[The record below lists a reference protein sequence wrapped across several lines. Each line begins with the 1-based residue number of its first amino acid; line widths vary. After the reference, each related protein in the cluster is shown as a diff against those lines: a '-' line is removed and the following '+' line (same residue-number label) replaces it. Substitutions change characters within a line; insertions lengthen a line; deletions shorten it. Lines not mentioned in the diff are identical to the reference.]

1 MEQSLN
7 NKDIVF
13 FRDNGYLI
21 KRKVLNTELMAQ
33 ARDRLW
39 EGAPPQLDRHNPSTW
54 VGPFLEPSE
63 DKTNA
68 QKNYRWNYRQPGNE
82 PFMVDLLPKN
92 PSVWRMAEQ
101 LLGQG
106 TLVEP
111 DRVRGIYCTLPYGE
125 VPKKPSTGCHVDAH
139 PFHLGVVGY
148 IDDVRPEGGSFMVW
162 PGSHHTFYYDF
173 HSQYK
178 NEPTEQYEVHRQE
191 FSQLPGADCHG
202 HAGDIIFWHHR
213 IGHTASHNYSS
224 QIRQAILYDF
234 RKTDLPQTMEEPPNE
249 DMWRDWIG
257 ITCQ

>member
-1 MEQSLN
+1 
-7 NKDIVF
+7 
-13 FRDNGYLI
+13 
-21 KRKVLNTELMAQ
+21 
-33 ARDRLW
+33 
-39 EGAPPQLDRHNPSTW
+39 
-54 VGPFLEPSE
+54 
-63 DKTNA
+63 
-68 QKNYRWNYRQPGNE
+68 
-82 PFMVDLLPKN
+82 MVDLLPKN

-148 IDDVRPEGGSFMVW
+148 IDDVLPEGGSFMVW

-191 FSQLPGADCHG
+191 FNQLPGTDCPG
-202 HAGDIIFWHHR
+202 QAGDIIFWHHR